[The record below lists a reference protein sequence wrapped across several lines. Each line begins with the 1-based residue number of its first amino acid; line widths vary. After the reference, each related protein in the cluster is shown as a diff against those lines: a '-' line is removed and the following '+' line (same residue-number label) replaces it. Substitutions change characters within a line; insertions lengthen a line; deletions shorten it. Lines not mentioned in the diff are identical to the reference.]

1 MLRQTLNEVYQARCL
16 SCHCAKLERRWA
28 GGTNAGRTCPSGKT
42 HQARLAFRIDRHDTE
57 GALLQKTTALT
68 PLIHTDRRQSSTAR
82 TGAMGAVYFSGNHHE
97 VQQAGESISCDV
109 PLEVLITT
117 RVMA

>member
-1 MLRQTLNEVYQARCL
+1 
-16 SCHCAKLERRWA
+16 
-28 GGTNAGRTCPSGKT
+28 
-42 HQARLAFRIDRHDTE
+42 
-57 GALLQKTTALT
+57 
-68 PLIHTDRRQSSTAR
+68 
-82 TGAMGAVYFSGNHHE
+82 MGAVYFSGNHHE